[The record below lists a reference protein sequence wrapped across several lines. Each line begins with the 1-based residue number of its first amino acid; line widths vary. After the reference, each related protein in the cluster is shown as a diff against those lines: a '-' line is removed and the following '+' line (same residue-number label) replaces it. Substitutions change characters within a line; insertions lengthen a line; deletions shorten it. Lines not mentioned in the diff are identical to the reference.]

1 MAPTGRA
8 RGWAAIV
15 LVVYSAVAAVIL
27 LVPRPIDRG
36 VTPWIRGVLDAA
48 QRRGMPQW
56 VDYDLV
62 ELASHVVLFVPFGIL
77 LVVVLGRRLIWL
89 SVLVAVGAA
98 GLVEFGPSFSSDHV
112 ASTLDLLLN
121 VVGAVAGVAIG
132 TAILLGLR
140 SGRLEPERPVGPE
153 RSLDAPEA

>member
-15 LVVYSAVAAVIL
+15 LVVYSAVAALIL
-27 LVPRPIDRG
+27 LAPRPIDRG
-36 VTPWIRGVLDAA
+36 VTPWIRGTLDAM
-48 QRRGMPQW
+48 QRRGMPGW

-77 LVVVLGRRLIWL
+77 AVIVLGRRLAWL
-89 SVLVAVGAA
+89 AVILGVGAGA
-98 GLVEFGPSFSSDHV
+98 LIEVGPSFSSDHV
-112 ASTLDLLLN
+112 ASMLDLVLN
-121 VVGAVAGVAIG
+121 VVGAIAGVAIG

-140 SGRLEPERPVGPE
+140 GGRREPGRSEGPERPAAAAGG
-153 RSLDAPEA
+153 

>member
-1 MAPTGRA
+1 M
-8 RGWAAIV
+8 
-15 LVVYSAVAAVIL
+15 
-27 LVPRPIDRG
+27 
-36 VTPWIRGVLDAA
+36 LDAM
-48 QRRGMPQW
+48 QRRGMPGW

-89 SVLVAVGAA
+89 AVLVGVGAA

-112 ASTLDLLLN
+112 ASMLDLVLN

-140 SGRLEPERPVGPE
+140 SGRLEPETPVGPE
-153 RSLDAPEA
+153 RSIDAPEA

>member
-36 VTPWIRGVLDAA
+36 VTPWIRGVLDAMH
-48 QRRGMPQW
+48 RLGMPGS
-56 VDYDLV
+56 VDYELV

-77 LVVVLGRRLIWL
+77 TVVVLGRRLAWL
-89 SVLVAVGAA
+89 AVLVGVGAGA
-98 GLVEFGPSFSSDHV
+98 LVEVGPSFSSEHV
-112 ASTLDLLLN
+112 ASTLDLVLN
-121 VVGAVAGVAIG
+121 IAGAIAGVAIG

-140 SGRLEPERPVGPE
+140 DDRLAPE

>member
-36 VTPWIRGVLDAA
+36 VTPWIRGVLDAM
-48 QRRGMPQW
+48 QRRGMPEW

-77 LVVVLGRRLIWL
+77 TVVVLGRRLVWL
-89 SVLVAVGAA
+89 AVLLGVGAGA
-98 GLVEFGPSFSSDHV
+98 IVEVGPSFSSDHV
-112 ASTLDLLLN
+112 ASMLDLVLN
-121 VVGAVAGVAIG
+121 VVGAIAGVAIG
-132 TAILLGLR
+132 TAILVGLPSR
-140 SGRLEPERPVGPE
+140 PDPGRSDEAPSGRSTR
-153 RSLDAPEA
+153 PEA